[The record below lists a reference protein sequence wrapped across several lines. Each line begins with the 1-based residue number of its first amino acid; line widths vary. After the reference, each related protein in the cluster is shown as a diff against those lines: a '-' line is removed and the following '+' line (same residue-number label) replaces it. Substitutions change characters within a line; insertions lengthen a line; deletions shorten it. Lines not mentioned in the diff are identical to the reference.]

1 MPGRGCAW
9 QKLGRNRA
17 QYRPVTLPIA
27 IVLFLLVTVVVVFSK
42 EWVSVDV
49 ATLLLLCALVLL
61 GILNVEEAFS
71 GFSNDII
78 IILASI
84 FVLSGALMKGGVMDH
99 LGEAISR
106 LAGGSRT
113 KVLLCVMP
121 VTTFISSFMNNT
133 TTTAVLM
140 PAVLGVCKRS
150 KVSPGKVLI
159 PLAYA
164 SMLGGTCTLIG
175 TSTNVAASGYVKSA
189 GLAPFS
195 MFEFLPVG
203 GAIVV
208 AGILYMTFV
217 GHRLL
222 PETREAGATG
232 DDAMREFLSEV
243 VVTAGSPLA
252 GRELRGSPLAQM
264 GLQVRA
270 VLRGS
275 RRLEAEP
282 HVTLEEG
289 DLLLVQASREGLLQ
303 VKDTAGIEIT
313 QDLKLG
319 LTSETRT
326 IAEALLMPQSS
337 LIGRSIR
344 ELDFRR
350 RFGLVVLAIYRRG
363 HTLATRIGGLPLKA
377 GDVLL
382 VQGRPERFRS
392 LTDNADLW
400 ILQEME
406 HQPARRRKG
415 LWAVGIFLAAVTAS
429 SFGWLPL
436 PIAFLLA
443 ALGVLGTRL
452 ITMEEAY
459 NLIDWRLLILIAGMT
474 SFGLAM
480 QKTGAAAY
488 LAGLIVAWFSPL
500 GTAAVMLAFVVLT
513 MLLTQPMS
521 NAAAALVV
529 LPVAMTT
536 AQRLGLDPRTFAI
549 LVTLSASLSFITPF
563 EPSCLIVYGPGK
575 YRFRDFVV
583 AGLPLTALVIVVI
596 LLLVPLIWPLR

>member
-1 MPGRGCAW
+1 
-9 QKLGRNRA
+9 
-17 QYRPVTLPIA
+17 VTLPI
-27 IVLFLLVTVVVVFSK
+27 LLVLILLVAVVVVFAA
-42 EWVSVDV
+42 EWLPVDV
-49 ATLLLLCALVLL
+49 ATLLLLCILVLT
-61 GILNVEEAFS
+61 GILDVEEAFS

-78 IILASI
+78 VILASI
-84 FVLSGALMKGGVMDH
+84 FVLAGALMKGGVMDH
-99 LGEAISR
+99 LGDAIHR
-106 LAGGSRT
+106 LAGGSRA

-121 VTTFISSFMNNT
+121 VTTFVSSFMNNT

-140 PAVLGVCKRS
+140 PAVLGVCRRS
-150 KVSPGKVLI
+150 KVSASKVLI

-175 TSTNVAASGYVKSA
+175 TSTNVAASGYIKTA

-203 GAIVV
+203 LSVCV
-208 AGILYMTFV
+208 AGILYMVFL

-222 PETREAGATG
+222 PETREASLVT
-232 DDAMREFLSEV
+232 DYAMREYLSEV
-243 VVTAGSPLA
+243 VVTPGSPLA
-252 GRELRGSPLAQM
+252 GRALRDSRLAQM

-270 VLRGS
+270 VLRGD
-275 RRLEAEP
+275 RRLDAEP

-289 DLLLVQASREGLLQ
+289 DLLIVQAGREGLLQ
-303 VKDTAGIEIT
+303 VKDTAGIEIRPDIKLRDR
-313 QDLKLG
+313 DLVG
-319 LTSETRT
+319 ETMR
-326 IAEALLMPQSS
+326 IGEALLMPQSA
-337 LIGRSIR
+337 LIGRNLA

-350 RFGLVVLAIYRRG
+350 RFGVTVIAIYRRG
-363 HTLATRIGGLPLKA
+363 HALATRLSGLPLRA

-382 VQGRPERFRS
+382 LQGRPERFRS
-392 LTDNADLW
+392 LADNADLW
-400 ILQEME
+400 ILQETE

-415 LWAVGIFLAAVTAS
+415 LYAVGIFLLAVLAS
-429 SFGWLPL
+429 SLGWVPL

-443 ALGVLGTRL
+443 ALGVIATRL
-452 ITMEEAY
+452 VTMEEAY

-480 QKTGAAAY
+480 QKTGAAGY
-488 LAGLIVAWFSPL
+488 VAGLIVDWVNPL
-500 GTAAVMLAFVVLT
+500 GTEAVMLAFIVLT

-529 LPVAMTT
+529 LPVALST
-536 AQRLGLDPRTFAI
+536 AQRLGLDPRAFAV

-575 YRFRDFVV
+575 YRFRDFVT
-583 AGLPLTALVIVVI
+583 AGTPLTALVVLVI
-596 LLLVPLIWPLR
+596 LLLVPLLWPLR

>member
-1 MPGRGCAW
+1 M
-9 QKLGRNRA
+9 
-17 QYRPVTLPIA
+17 TLPIFL
-27 IVLFLLVTVVVVFSK
+27 VLFLLVAVVIVFSK
-42 EWVSVDV
+42 EWVPVDV
-49 ATLLLLCALVLL
+49 TTLTLLCVLVLS
-61 GILNVEEAFS
+61 GILSVEEAFS

-99 LGEAISR
+99 LGEVISR
-106 LAGGSRT
+106 VAGGSRT

-121 VTTFISSFMNNT
+121 ITSFVSSFMNNT
-133 TTTAVLM
+133 TCTAVLM

-150 KVSPGKVLI
+150 RVSPGKVLI

-175 TSTNVAASGYVKSA
+175 TSTNVAGSGYVQAA
-189 GLAPFS
+189 GFEPFS

-203 GAIVV
+203 LAVCV
-208 AGILYMTFV
+208 AGILFMTFV
-217 GHRLL
+217 GHRFL
-222 PETREAGATG
+222 PETREADYSVA
-232 DDAMREFLSEV
+232 AMREFLSEV
-243 VVTAGSPLA
+243 VVTPGSPLA
-252 GRELRGSPLAQM
+252 GQELRGASLAQM
-264 GLQVRA
+264 GLQVRG
-270 VLRGS
+270 VLRDD
-275 RRLEAEP
+275 RRLEAGP
-282 HVTLEEG
+282 YLTLQEG
-289 DLLLVQASREGLLQ
+289 DVLLVQASREGLLQ
-303 VKDTAGIEIT
+303 VKDTAGIEIRPE
-313 QDLKLG
+313 LKMG
-319 LTSETRT
+319 LASETKT
-326 IAEALLMPQSS
+326 IAEALLMPHSAF
-337 LIGRSIR
+337 IGRSIK

-350 RFGLVVLAIYRRG
+350 RFGLVVLAIYRHG
-363 HTLATRIGGLPLKA
+363 HTLATRIGGLPLQA

-382 VQGRPERFRS
+382 LQGRPERFRA
-392 LTDNADLW
+392 LADNADLW
-400 ILQEME
+400 ILEEME

-415 LWAVGIFLAAVTAS
+415 WWAVGIFLVAVVVS
-429 SFGWLPL
+429 SFGLMPL

-443 ALGVLGTRL
+443 SLAVIGTRL

-474 SFGLAM
+474 AFGVAM

-488 LAGLIVAWFSPL
+488 LAALIVDWFSPF
-500 GTAAVMLAFVVLT
+500 GTVAVMLAFIVLT

-529 LPVAMTT
+529 LPVAMST
-536 AQRLGLDPRTFAI
+536 AQRMGLDPRTFAV

-583 AGLPLTALVIVVI
+583 AGTPLTALVILLI